1 MGEIVDFF
9 QSSPQP
15 DQAVISV
22 LLVDDQPVFRNV
34 ARSVLER
41 DGACQ
46 IIGEATDGAHAID
59 MMNKLN
65 PDIVVMDVQMG
76 DMSGV
81 EATRRILSRHP
92 QANIVLTSMGS
103 DSEYPTLAREIG
115 ARGFVPKRNLNVSML
130 RALVGGGPSGGS
142 DAIAA

>member
-15 DQAVISV
+15 DQEVISV

-41 DGACQ
+41 DGACE

-59 MMNKLN
+59 LMNKLN

-81 EATRRILSRHP
+81 DASFLDTHRPTSFSQAWVPIPNTRHSHERSVP
-92 QANIVLTSMGS
+92 E
-103 DSEYPTLAREIG
+103 DS
-115 ARGFVPKRNLNVSML
+115 F
-130 RALVGGGPSGGS
+130 PSV
-142 DAIAA
+142 I